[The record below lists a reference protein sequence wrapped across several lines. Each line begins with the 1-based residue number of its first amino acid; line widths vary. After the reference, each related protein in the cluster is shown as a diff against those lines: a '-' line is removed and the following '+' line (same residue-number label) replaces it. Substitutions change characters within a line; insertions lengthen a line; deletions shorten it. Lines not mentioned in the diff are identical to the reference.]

1 MTANVIEEVAPTC
14 PAPFARSSRQI
25 NSTAES
31 ALGFCPKP
39 IACASGK
46 FGSLRAS
53 GSDFTGTCWTIS
65 GLPSHLAG
73 PGRIRKMAPLS
84 RRPTRRA
91 TRVTSCMAQ
100 VNTRSMILKTSV
112 IPICGSPLSSLS
124 TVRTS
129 RWKLTPSP
137 ILGEI
142 LSLPGRGACKHPA
155 FCQNE
160 TRLH

>member
-1 MTANVIEEVAPTC
+1 MTANVIEEVEPTWPRTIREEFEANQLNGRVGTRLLSETDRVRVWEIRLAPGE
-14 PAPFARSSRQI
+14 RI
-25 NSTAES
+25 
-31 ALGFCPKP
+31 GFHRHVLDY
-39 IACASGK
+39 
-46 FGSLRAS
+46 F
-53 GSDFTGTCWTIS
+53 W
-65 GLPSHLAG
+65 
-73 PGRIRKMAPLS
+73 PGRIRRMAPLS

-112 IPICGSPLSSLS
+112 IPICGSPLSSFS
-124 TVRTS
+124 TVRMS

-155 FCQNE
+155 FCQNQ
-160 TRLH
+160 TRLL